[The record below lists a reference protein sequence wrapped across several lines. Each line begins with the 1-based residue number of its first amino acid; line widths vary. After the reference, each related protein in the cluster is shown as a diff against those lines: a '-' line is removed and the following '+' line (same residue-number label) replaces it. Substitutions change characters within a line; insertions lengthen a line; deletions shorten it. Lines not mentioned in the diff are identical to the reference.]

1 MHYTCSWGS
10 HKESWQ
16 SPVFR
21 NMILHLW
28 LIFIASPDLE
38 RELDAL
44 WSLPTQ
50 WLFLL
55 LVTAPQYPSVWPV
68 WRLLFKASAPQ
79 FVAMPHC
86 WSSQAWEGC
95 WKQLTCHLEAPE
107 TCCLNLIHK
116 NPQREQRELTSWL
129 GRIPWGCTAGCCV
142 GLSFTE
148 QTVLATHPKRAPIL
162 DKEQLGWNQK
172 GF

>member
-79 FVAMPHC
+79 FEAMPHC

-116 NPQREQRELTSWL
+116 NPQREQSWHL
-129 GRIPWGCTAGCCV
+129 GLEGSLEDVLLAAVWACPSQS
-142 GLSFTE
+142 GLSLPPT
-148 QTVLATHPKRAPIL
+148 Q
-162 DKEQLGWNQK
+162 KEHLY
-172 GF
+172 